1 MKTNSF
7 ILVTIVALTMCLT
20 LPFETLKANPPRW
33 APAHGYRAKTHHVY
47 FPEQNFY
54 YDTHRNV
61 YIYPDRGRWVTNGQL
76 PSIFL
81 GVNLFNAPKVE
92 LEINSDRPYVY
103 NRKHIE
109 MYKQKYKKEKKEFKR
124 DYKDRRDY
132 DENEHGN
139 KHGNKHRR

>member
-20 LPFETLKANPPRW
+20 LPFETLKADPPRW

-61 YIYPDRGRWVTNGQL
+61 YIYPDRGRWVTNVQL

-139 KHGNKHRR
+139 KHRR